1 MIGKAA
7 EMTKRFSALLGQFGE
22 PNRRELVSN
31 QLAQCLGAEQL
42 LIFVRDP
49 GSGEWRPGLG
59 FKDSRPW
66 KKLVEKAALQERAEV
81 QHHDQVARAFAQG
94 EAVLVLLGG
103 QPKPQPLLDTL
114 PLLATLLRHEL
125 NTDPEERSDFLGYA
139 NHEIRT
145 PMAAMIGYV
154 DILLR
159 QTEDPDD
166 RHYLEIIQRNGQLL
180 LETINDLFDLSR
192 VRMNQLHLEK
202 EPFELT
208 PLIADIRAQMDPLAQ
223 EKGLSLQVF
232 FDTLVPR
239 SLNSDRSRLRQI
251 LVNLLSNAIK
261 YTQRGWVRLRIRW
274 EDDELE
280 FSVADSGVGLDAE
293 ALPKLLQT
301 QSIGLTISHQLVGL
315 LGGKL
320 EVSSESGKGTCFRFS
335 LDAKGTDQ
343 IEGNIE
349 LLTAPMQNYQL
360 PDLRGLTVLLVD
372 DREDIREIGRSYL
385 EDAGATVYTTGA
397 GQTALDFLKKKMV
410 SVVVLDMQ
418 MPGMDGYA
426 TARALRQQ
434 GLTIPI
440 LALTASAMKG
450 DRSSCLE
457 AGCNSYLSKP
467 VDRSALIGQVWTLAY
482 SLQVLVVED
491 SPLAA
496 HAIKS
501 MLESMGC
508 TVQMAH
514 SGAET
519 RAKVEGRCP
528 TVILMDLGLPDEDGW
543 NLLKWLRHQCPDSR
557 VLAHTGRRPDEMV
570 SPHLGLAFDGY
581 LQKPAARKSLL
592 QSLFPR

>member
-1 MIGKAA
+1 
-7 EMTKRFSALLGQFGE
+7 MTKRFSTLLGQFGD
-22 PNRRELVSN
+22 PTRRELVSN
-31 QLAQCLGAEQL
+31 QLAQCVGAEQL

-49 GSGEWRPGLG
+49 GSGDWRAGLG

-66 KKLVEKAALQERAEV
+66 KKLVESAAVQESAEA
-81 QHHDQVARAFAQG
+81 QRQKKVARAYARS

-103 QPKPQPLLDTL
+103 EPKPQPLLEVL

-145 PMAAMIGYV
+145 PMAAMMGYV

-159 QTEDPDD
+159 QSEDPDD
-166 RHYLEIIQRNGQLL
+166 RHYLEVIQRNGQLL

-192 VRMNQLHLEK
+192 IRMDQLQVEK

-208 PLIADIRAQMDPLAQ
+208 PLIADIRGQMEPEAQ
-223 EKGLSLQVF
+223 EKGLGLQIF

-239 SLNSDRSRLRQI
+239 SLTSDRSRLRQI

-261 YTQRGWVRLRIRW
+261 YTERGWVRLSIRW
-274 EDDELE
+274 EDDELD
-280 FSVADSGVGLDAE
+280 FAVADSGVGLDPE
-293 ALPKLLQT
+293 TLPKLLHT
-301 QSIGLTISHQLVGL
+301 QSIGLSISHQLVAL

-335 LDAKGTDQ
+335 LRATGEDR

-349 LLTAPMQNYQL
+349 LLTAPLQDYQL
-360 PDLRGLTVLLVD
+360 PELSGLTVLVVD
-372 DREDIREIGRSYL
+372 DREDIREIVRSYL

-397 GQTALDFLKKKMV
+397 GQTALDFLKKKTV

-434 GLTIPI
+434 GLTTPI

-450 DRSSCLE
+450 DRDTCLE

-482 SLQVLVVED
+482 TLQVLVVED

-496 HAIKS
+496 HALKS

-508 TVQMAH
+508 TVELAH

-519 RAKVEGRCP
+519 RAKVEERCP
-528 TVILMDLGLPDEDGW
+528 TVILMDLGLPDVDGW
-543 NLLKWLRHQCPDSR
+543 DLLKWLRHQCPDSR